1 MVCVPEDMGYWRL
14 YLEVSL
20 SMIQVLICFMDCTLQ
35 ENDIECCEQI
45 KVEE

>member
-1 MVCVPEDMGYWRL
+1 MCVPEDMGYWRF
-14 YLEVSL
+14 YFEFSL

-35 ENDIECCEQI
+35 ENDIEYCEQI